1 MKKKPT
7 KLLSSLMGGEK
18 RRHYVAAYVTNEGE
32 WNQHEP
38 NTGFAKMFIAMLILH
53 VLIIGGII
61 LSDSGTKK
69 TAPRSPAAAA
79 MMTKGKDEISGTRV
93 ASVVET
99 SGSADGAKY
108 ETYQVRSGDSL
119 PMIVARL
126 GVDKDELIALNGLEE
141 ADFGA
146 GMTLKIPNKKVTAPL
161 QVSAARPLNVGITT
175 PTSTPVAIHTE
186 PQADTTAASASDAPT
201 AAPAEVNAVADASS
215 PPEKSAA
222 DVVVTSATDGGNG
235 LVPLPDVAI
244 STSTEPAVEPLKVEE
259 SPPPASSKPEPSSK
273 SDNVVSTEKPKE
285 QEKEKPVQKKTVAA
299 VAAPRPV
306 PPPSE
311 MTKRPINKTDKSDK
325 ADSPPK
331 TTAKSETKSTKSG
344 ASYTMAK
351 GDTLYRISAK
361 FGVSVQSL
369 MKANNVKDPA
379 KIRDGTKLVI
389 PSKS

>member
-1 MKKKPT
+1 MKKKKTP
-7 KLLSSLMGGEK
+7 LLSSLMGGEK

-79 MMTKGKDEISGTRV
+79 MMTKGKDEISGSRV

-99 SGSADGAKY
+99 SSKDDGTNY
-108 ETYQVRSGDSL
+108 ETYQVRSADSL
-119 PMIVARL
+119 PMIAARF
-126 GVDKDELIALNGLEE
+126 GVDQTELVALNGLEN

-146 GMTLKIPNKKVTAPL
+146 GTVLKIPNNKVKAPL

-175 PTSTPVAIHTE
+175 PTSTPVATHTE
-186 PQADTTAASASDAPT
+186 PQPETSAAATEAPAAPQADT
-201 AAPAEVNAVADASS
+201 AVSTDASS
-215 PPEKSAA
+215 PPEKNSAL
-222 DVVVTSATDGGNG
+222 VVLTSATDDGNG
-235 LVPLPDVAI
+235 LVPLPDVAT
-244 STSTEPAVEPLKVEE
+244 STSTSTEAAEPAVEPLKVEE
-259 SPPPASSKPEPSSK
+259 SPPPASNEPEASSK
-273 SDNVVSTEKPKE
+273 SDNIVSTEKPKE
-285 QEKEKPVQKKTVAA
+285 KEKPIEKKTVAA

-331 TTAKSETKSTKSG
+331 TAKTETKPSKG
-344 ASYTMAK
+344 GSYTMAK

>member
-79 MMTKGKDEISGTRV
+79 MMTKGKDEISGSRV

-99 SGSADGAKY
+99 SGNADGAKY
-108 ETYQVRSGDSL
+108 ETYQVRSADSL
-119 PMIVARL
+119 PMIAARF
-126 GVDKDELIALNGLEE
+126 GVDQAELVALNGLEN

-146 GMTLKIPNKKVTAPL
+146 GMTLKIPSKKVTAPL

-175 PTSTPVAIHTE
+175 PTSTPVAAHIE
-186 PQADTTAASASDAPT
+186 PQADTTAAVSNAPT
-201 AAPAEVNAVADASS
+201 AAPAEVNAASDASS
-215 PPEKSAA
+215 PPQNNPAL
-222 DVVVTSATDGGNG
+222 VLLTSATDGGNG

-244 STSTEPAVEPLKVEE
+244 STSTEPSVEPLKVEE
-259 SPPPASSKPEPSSK
+259 SPPPASSQPEPSSK

-285 QEKEKPVQKKTVAA
+285 KEKEKPVEKKTVAA

-331 TTAKSETKSTKSG
+331 TAKTETKPSKG
-344 ASYTMAK
+344 GSYTMAK

-389 PSKS
+389 PAKS

>member
-1 MKKKPT
+1 MKKKKTP
-7 KLLSSLMGGEK
+7 LLSSLMGGEK

-79 MMTKGKDEISGTRV
+79 MMTKGKDEISGSRV

-99 SGSADGAKY
+99 SGNADGAKY
-108 ETYQVRSGDSL
+108 ETYQVRSADSL
-119 PMIVARL
+119 PMIAARF
-126 GVDKDELIALNGLEE
+126 GVDQDELIALNGLGS

-146 GMTLKIPNKKVTAPL
+146 GMTLKIPSKRVNAPL

-175 PTSTPVAIHTE
+175 PTSTPVTMHTE
-186 PQADTTAASASDAPT
+186 PQADTTVAVSDAPT
-201 AAPAEVNAVADASS
+201 AAPVEVTAVSDASS
-215 PPEKSAA
+215 PPQNNPAL
-222 DVVVTSATDGGNG
+222 VLLTSATDGGNG
-235 LVPLPDVAI
+235 LVPLPDVAT
-244 STSTEPAVEPLKVEE
+244 STSTEPSVEPLKIEE
-259 SPPPASSKPEPSSK
+259 SPPSASSKLEPSSK
-273 SDNVVSTEKPKE
+273 SDTVVSTEKPKE
-285 QEKEKPVQKKTVAA
+285 KEKPAEKKTVAA

-331 TTAKSETKSTKSG
+331 TAKTETKPSKG
-344 ASYTMAK
+344 GSYTMAK
-351 GDTLYRISAK
+351 GDTLYRVSAK

-389 PSKS
+389 PAKS